1 MQFDTAPHNA
11 DMKTW
16 KTSIDHRHCRMK
28 YEIVVGALGK
38 VFVGRSQLE
47 AERYCK
53 ILVKEAKEKSERHDC
68 QPVTLLKD
76 GMVIWK
82 YLVPKRTEAK

>member
-1 MQFDTAPHNA
+1 
-11 DMKTW
+11 
-16 KTSIDHRHCRMK
+16 MK
-28 YEIVVGALGK
+28 YEIVVGAFGR

-47 AERYCK
+47 AERHYK
-53 ILVKEAKEKSERHDC
+53 LFVKEAKEKSERQDC

-82 YLVPKRTEAK
+82 YLVPTRTEAK